1 MTIQNIAVL
10 FGGQSTEYGVS
21 LQSAASVID
30 HLDRSKY
37 AVIMIGITREGAWF
51 RYNGSTDE
59 IRNDRWH
66 SHASRIPAFL
76 SPSRSIAGIVELAGT
91 EYRTVPV
98 DAIIPVL
105 HGRNGEDGTLQG
117 LLELSGI
124 PFVGCDTLSS
134 AICMDKAIASS
145 LVRAAG
151 IETAATVT
159 VWEGGDMEAAAV
171 EAAKFGFPLYV
182 KPSRSGSSFGITK
195 AYNRSELLAGIRE
208 AFAHDKKVVIE
219 QNIDGFE
226 VGCAVLGGGDE
237 PFIAEIDEIEL
248 AGGFFDYDEKYSL
261 RTSQIV
267 LPARLDTGLA
277 DQVKAAA
284 RLIYKTLGCT
294 GLARVDMFIAQD
306 GRIVFNEVNTM
317 PGFTA
322 SSRYPNM
329 MRHSGVTYPQLMDR
343 LIELA
348 IAGKELGTR

>member
-1 MTIQNIAVL
+1 MTIQHIAVL
-10 FGGQSTEYGVS
+10 FGGKSTEYGVS

-37 AVIMIGITREGAWF
+37 AVIMLGITREGAWY

-66 SHASRIPAFL
+66 YHASCIPAFL
-76 SPSRSIAGIVELAGT
+76 SPSRSIAGIVELTGT
-91 EYRTVPV
+91 EYRTVSV
-98 DAIIPVL
+98 DAVIPVL
-105 HGRNGEDGTLQG
+105 HGRNGEDGTVQG

-124 PFVGCDTLSS
+124 PFIGCDTMSS
-134 AICMDKAIASS
+134 AISMDKAIAST

-151 IETAATVT
+151 IQTAASVT
-159 VWEGGDMEAAAV
+159 VWESEDWEAAAG
-171 EAAKFGFPLYV
+171 EAMKLGFPLYV

-195 AYNRSELLAGIRE
+195 AYDLAALLQGIRE
-208 AFAHDKKVVIE
+208 AFSHDGKVIIE

-226 VGCAVLGGGDE
+226 VGCAVLGSGEE

-248 AGGFFDYDEKYSL
+248 AGEFFDYDEKYSL
-261 RTSQIV
+261 RTSQIR
-267 LPARLDTGLA
+267 LPARLEAGIA
-277 DQVKAAA
+277 EQVRAAA
-284 RLIYKTLGCT
+284 QIIYKTLGCS
-294 GLARVDMFIAQD
+294 GLARVDMFVTND

-329 MRHSGVTYPQLMDR
+329 MRHSGVSYPQLMDR
-343 LIELA
+343 LIEQA
-348 IAGKELGTR
+348 IAGKERAR